1 MPCISEE
8 SKKHCSCTYTSCD
21 KHGHCCKCVA
31 YHKDRGQIP
40 GCFFSA
46 EAERGYD
53 RSLSNLVSDRGM
65 L

>member
-1 MPCISEE
+1 
-8 SKKHCSCTYTSCD
+8 
-21 KHGHCCKCVA
+21 VA

-53 RSLSNLVSDRGM
+53 RSLSSLVNDRGM